1 MQAVFT
7 APAASTTVSPVQR
20 SSPWAVSQTT
30 SVTVLPDGSVSSF
43 TTLRPVSRV
52 TLGRPS
58 MGSIARVRA
67 SDLAFTRQ
75 G

>member
-1 MQAVFT
+1 MQAVLT
-7 APAASTTVSPVQR
+7 APAASTTRSPVQR

-30 SVTVLPDGSVSSF
+30 SVTVRPASSVSSF
-43 TTLRPVSRV
+43 ITLRPVSRV

-58 MGSIARVRA
+58 RGSMARVRA